1 MPAIVDR
8 VAKRAEIVRHA
19 ADVFARHGYHATKM
33 QDIATKADIG
43 KGTIYEY
50 FHTKEE
56 LFLAIYDA
64 WMTEYE
70 QTIRHR
76 IGAAS
81 DPMSMVDAIRESAV
95 EFYESRAEQAPLLLE
110 FWAHAL
116 RTDNPA
122 FLDRVRRLRSYLRDL
137 GTMLTRDLTASGWF
151 NEIDASAF
159 AELETGISDGIF
171 LAWLMH
177 GRDFPLGKAFTFRQS
192 VIGLGLLTPMGR
204 SVVQDKLSAKLKRGF

>member
-19 ADVFARHGYHATKM
+19 ADVFARAGYHATKI
-33 QDIATKADIG
+33 QDVATQADIG

-50 FHTKEE
+50 FRTKED

-64 WMTEYE
+64 WMTEFE
-70 QTIRHR
+70 QTIQNRVD
-76 IGAAS
+76 AAE
-81 DPMSMVDAIRESAV
+81 DAMSKVDAIRDSAV

-122 FLDRVRRLRSYLRDL
+122 FLDRVRRTRTFLRDL
-137 GTMLTRDLTASGWF
+137 GSGLTRELVQAGWF
-151 NEIDASAF
+151 TEIDAAAF

-171 LAWLMH
+171 LAWLMN
-177 GRDFPLGKAFTFRQS
+177 GRAFPLSKAFTFRQS
-192 VIGLGLLTPMGR
+192 VIGLGLLSPTGR
-204 SVVQDKLSAKLKRGF
+204 AVIEEKIASKLKRGF